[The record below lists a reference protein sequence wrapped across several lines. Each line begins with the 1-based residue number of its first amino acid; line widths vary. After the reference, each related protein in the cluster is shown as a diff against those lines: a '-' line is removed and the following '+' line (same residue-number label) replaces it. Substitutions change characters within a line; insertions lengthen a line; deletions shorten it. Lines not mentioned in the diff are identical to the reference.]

1 MTATAALKILTI
13 DDTPS
18 NLRFLAAVFEAEGL
32 IVATAEG
39 GQEGIDKATADPPD
53 IVLCDLRMPG
63 MDGLETLV
71 RLKIAAP
78 QIPVVMLTS
87 HGDVA
92 TAVEAIKRGAE
103 DFLIRPIQSDRL
115 VLTVRRALERRE
127 LKVEVESLRRL
138 VDRQG
143 HLARLITPSP
153 LMRGLVESIRQVAG
167 SNFTVLI
174 HGETGTG
181 KELVARAIH
190 QESSRSAKPFIAVDS
205 GAIPDTL
212 FESELFGYEKGAF
225 SGADRRKEGY
235 FQMAESGTLF
245 LDEVSNLPVASQP
258 KLLRAIQ
265 EHQIRPVGGV
275 RTQNADVRI
284 IAATNDSLVEQIN
297 KGLFRQ
303 DLYFRL
309 AEYAIALPPLRERR
323 EDILALA
330 RCFLEE
336 ASVELKRPASVIA
349 DSAAAML
356 QEYNWPGNIR
366 QLRNVMRRAALQGT
380 GVALVAGDIEAMLLD
395 DGQSVEMAAAA
406 APQAVAATP
415 AGNAAVHKIDG
426 MSLRDV
432 ARLAQE
438 EAEKLAIIEALRA
451 TRGHKQKAAQL
462 LKTDYKTLFVKLKR
476 YGLGNGGQLGDAG

>member
-1 MTATAALKILTI
+1 MAATTALKILTI
-13 DDTPS
+13 DDTPP
-18 NLRFLAAVFEAEGL
+18 NLRFLQAVFEAEGFS
-32 IVATAEG
+32 VAMAES
-39 GQEGIDKATADPPD
+39 GQEAITQAQANPPD

-63 MDGLETLV
+63 MDGLETLA
-71 RLKIAAP
+71 RLKAGAP
-78 QIPVVMLTS
+78 QLPVIMLTS

-143 HLARLITPSP
+143 HLARLLTPCP
-153 LMRGLVESIRQVAG
+153 LMRGLVESIRQVAK

-190 QESSRSAKPFIAVDS
+190 QESERAVRPFIAIDC

-212 FESELFGYEKGAF
+212 VESELFGYEKGAF
-225 SGADRRKEGY
+225 SGADRRKEGH

-245 LDEVSNLPVASQP
+245 LDEVSNLPVSSQP

-265 EHQIRPVGGV
+265 EHQIRLVGSS
-275 RTQNADVRI
+275 RAHQIDVRI
-284 IAATNDSLVEQIN
+284 IAATNDSLLDQIN

-323 EDILALA
+323 EDIVVLA
-330 RCFLEE
+330 RSFLEE

-349 DSAAAML
+349 DSAAGLL
-356 QEYNWPGNIR
+356 QAYRWPGNIR
-366 QLRNVMRRAALQGT
+366 QLRNVMRRAALQT
-380 GVALVAGDIEAMLLD
+380 AGVEIGAADIEPMLRD
-395 DGQSVEMAAAA
+395 EGQPGDTPAAAL
-406 APQAVAATP
+406 APVELAP
-415 AGNAAVHKIDG
+415 ANIKANKIDG

-432 ARLAQE
+432 ARIAQE
-438 EAEKLAIIEALRA
+438 EAEKSAIVEALRA

-476 YGLGNGGQLGDAG
+476 YGLGNDRQMADSG

>member
-1 MTATAALKILTI
+1 MAATTALKILTI
-13 DDTPS
+13 DDTPP
-18 NLRFLAAVFEAEGL
+18 NLRFLQAVFEAEGFS
-32 IVATAEG
+32 VAMAES
-39 GQEGIDKATADPPD
+39 GQEAITQAQANPPD

-63 MDGLETLV
+63 MDGLETLA
-71 RLKIAAP
+71 RLKAGAP
-78 QIPVVMLTS
+78 QLPVIMLTS

-143 HLARLITPSP
+143 HLARLLTPCP
-153 LMRGLVESIRQVAG
+153 LMRGLVESIRQVAK

-190 QESSRSAKPFIAVDS
+190 QESERAVRPFIAIDC

-212 FESELFGYEKGAF
+212 VESELFGYEKGAF
-225 SGADRRKEGY
+225 SGAEPRKEGH

-245 LDEVSNLPVASQP
+245 LDEVSNLPLSSQP

-265 EHQIRPVGGV
+265 EHQIRLVGSS
-275 RTQNADVRI
+275 RAHQIDVRI
-284 IAATNDSLVEQIN
+284 IAATNDSLLDQIN

-323 EDILALA
+323 EDIVVLA
-330 RCFLEE
+330 RSFLEE

-349 DSAAAML
+349 DSAAGLL
-356 QEYNWPGNIR
+356 QAYRWPGNIR
-366 QLRNVMRRAALQGT
+366 QLRNVMRRAALQT
-380 GVALVAGDIEAMLLD
+380 AGVEIGAADIEPMLRD
-395 DGQSVEMAAAA
+395 EGQPGDTPAAAL
-406 APQAVAATP
+406 APVELAP
-415 AGNAAVHKIDG
+415 ANIKANKIDG

-432 ARLAQE
+432 ARIAQE
-438 EAEKLAIIEALRA
+438 EAEKSAIVEALRA

-476 YGLGNGGQLGDAG
+476 YGLGNDRQMADSG